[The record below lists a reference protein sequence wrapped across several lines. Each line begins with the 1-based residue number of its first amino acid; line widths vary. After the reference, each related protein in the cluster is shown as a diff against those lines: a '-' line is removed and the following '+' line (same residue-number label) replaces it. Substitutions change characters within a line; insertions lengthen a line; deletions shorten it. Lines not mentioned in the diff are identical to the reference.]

1 MPAEV
6 EKYAEIFDKTIKIT
20 MHSRT
25 SDDCV
30 HIYNIDI
37 FNPFD
42 PESLLINIKSVV
54 KNKSE
59 NLLKELKMF
68 KVQLQFQ
75 SMKK

>member
-1 MPAEV
+1 
-6 EKYAEIFDKTIKIT
+6 

-25 SDDCV
+25 SDHCV

-42 PESLLINIKSVV
+42 SVSLLINIKSVV

-59 NLLKELKMF
+59 DLVKALKMF
-68 KVQLQFQ
+68 KVQLQSQ

>member
-1 MPAEV
+1 ML
-6 EKYAEIFDKTIKIT
+6 KYLIKQKKIT

-30 HIYNIDI
+30 HIYKIDI

-42 PESLLINIKSVV
+42 SDLLLINIKSVV
-54 KNKSE
+54 KKSE
-59 NLLKELKMF
+59 DLLKELKMF
-68 KVQLQFQ
+68 EVQLQSQ